1 MAAYKEKDHPLHG
14 EQGLGAAEPA
24 VDNDVHAKQ
33 EEAPVQDLLNE
44 NNLNAAAQ
52 GIPDVLPVLPV
63 RDVVI
68 FNYMILPLFI
78 GREKSVQAVES
89 ALKNGRH
96 LLVCAQREESTDDPA
111 PADLYNV
118 GTVVQVMR
126 MLKMPDSRVKI
137 LVQGVSRA
145 RVTGYSQVDPYLEAR
160 IETLPEV
167 APQIDATVEA
177 LLRSAREQSE
187 KVLTLRGLSSP
198 DVLAVLQGV
207 EDPGR
212 LADLIAANMR
222 MKIADAQRILEA
234 ENPLERLTLV
244 NTQLQREV
252 EVATVQARIQSSARE
267 GMDKA
272 QKDYFLREQL
282 KAIRQELGENESEG
296 EDDLESLLKA
306 LDKAGLPKD
315 VRQEADKQ

>member
-1 MAAYKEKDHPLHG
+1 MGNK
-14 EQGLGAAEPA
+14 GLAPPSPA

-145 RVTGYSQVDPYLEAR
+145 RVTGYSQVDPIWKRALKLCPKSLPRSTPRWKRSCAPRASRAKRCSPCVACPRRTCWPCCRAWR
-160 IETLPEV
+160 IR
-167 APQIDATVEA
+167 AAWRI
-177 LLRSAREQSE
+177 
-187 KVLTLRGLSSP
+187 SSP
-198 DVLAVLQGV
+198 PICA
-207 EDPGR
+207 
-212 LADLIAANMR
+212 
-222 MKIADAQRILEA
+222 
-234 ENPLERLTLV
+234 
-244 NTQLQREV
+244 
-252 EVATVQARIQSSARE
+252 
-267 GMDKA
+267 
-272 QKDYFLREQL
+272 
-282 KAIRQELGENESEG
+282 
-296 EDDLESLLKA
+296 
-306 LDKAGLPKD
+306 
-315 VRQEADKQ
+315 